1 MKRALIYGIL
11 ASFFF
16 AFTHVFNRS
25 MHLSGG
31 YWMWSASL
39 RYLATLPFLAAIV
52 WRERGFRRL
61 FQEIGQNMGP
71 WFLWSTVGFGLFYA
85 SLTYASQFGTSWFV
99 SASFQITIVAGAI
112 MSPLFGQTL
121 PWKNLT
127 MSVLI
132 LAGVFVLQLS
142 TAFTAGGGEAAGTSW
157 RVLMPILI
165 AAICYPLGNRKM
177 MIICPPEISTSQRV
191 FGMTLCSLPFWLIL
205 SAIAWTR
212 SGPPSTGQLLQS
224 TIVGLFAGVIATI
237 LFFKATGL
245 VRKQPKQ
252 LALIEATQSGSV
264 VFSTLGGILILND
277 PLPSILGFFGIL
289 LIITG
294 MVGGSLIS
302 VAASPEMHSRLDE
315 QGAKTLEK

>member
-16 AFTHVFNRS
+16 AFTYIFNRS
-25 MHLSGG
+25 MQLSGG

-52 WRERGFRRL
+52 WREHGFKAL
-61 FQEIGQNMGP
+61 FREISQNPGP

-85 SLTYASQFGTSWFV
+85 PLTYASQFGTSWFV

-112 MSPLFGQTL
+112 MSPIFGQSL
-121 PWKNLT
+121 PWRNLI
-127 MSVLI
+127 MSALVLT
-132 LAGVFVLQLS
+132 GVFVLQLS
-142 TAFTAGGGEAAGTSW
+142 AAMTAGGGAVTGTVW
-157 RVLMPILI
+157 RVLTPILI

-177 MIICPPEISTSQRV
+177 MFICPPKISTSQRV

-205 SAIAWTR
+205 SAAAWTQ

-224 TIVGLFAGVIATI
+224 AAVGLFAGVIATI

-245 VRKQPKQ
+245 VRKEPKQ

-277 PLPSILGFFGIL
+277 PLPSMLGFFGIL

-302 VAASPEMHSRLDE
+302 AAKSSQPRSRSD
-315 QGAKTLEK
+315 